1 MVRATHQIYLDTCFI
16 FTKVVPISTFST
28 KPIVQSYREGLRL
41 DQFDLGLQK
50 VNQYCWWQVILVGLA
65 NWGETIVMAASRNPS
80 KCLWALK
87 LRPRFHA
94 PPLWDFKTVRA
105 QTCRDGPHLYS
116 KCTSVGIWGGCE
128 SWLTGGGKGKR
139 WKAVRALTSDQA
151 SIHYC
156 QVEQSCQKNFIK
168 SFFWISSG
176 GLSLTI

>member
-1 MVRATHQIYLDTCFI
+1 MGTSSI
-16 FTKVVPISTFST
+16 FTKVVTISNFST
-28 KPIVQSYREGLRL
+28 KLLFQSYRKGLIF
-41 DQFDLGLQK
+41 DQFDLSLQK
-50 VNQYCWWQVILVGLA
+50 VNQYCRWQVILVGLA

-94 PPLWDFKTVRA
+94 PAFKTVRA

-116 KCTSVGIWGGCE
+116 KCTTVDILRGGE
-128 SWLTGGGKGKR
+128 SWLTAGGKGKR

-156 QVEQSCQKNFIK
+156 QVEQFCQERFHQIFLLILKRRAVTHHINPI
-168 SFFWISSG
+168 
-176 GLSLTI
+176 

>member
-1 MVRATHQIYLDTCFI
+1 M
-16 FTKVVPISTFST
+16 
-28 KPIVQSYREGLRL
+28 
-41 DQFDLGLQK
+41 
-50 VNQYCWWQVILVGLA
+50 NQYCRWQVILVGLA

-94 PPLWDFKTVRA
+94 PALWDFKTVRA

-116 KCTSVGIWGGCE
+116 KCTTVDILGGGE
-128 SWLTGGGKGKR
+128 SWLTAGGKGKR

-156 QVEQSCQKNFIK
+156 QVEQSCQKKDFIK
-168 SFFWISSG
+168 IFKSRCSFVNDKTKRYSHKYSPY
-176 GLSLTI
+176 